1 MTSTVA
7 KGIALVA
14 MLCGAVLGAS
24 ARAAPPPPATDR
36 LTFMGGGVDWDGA
49 EDGGGGS
56 LGWLH
61 NFSSSTILGA
71 AGEYQRLGDTKWAF
85 GTLSFALGLG
95 PTRYRSNLYAEVR
108 RGGGDDPTH
117 SFTYSTYILGLVQNV
132 TPRLALQFEDKQL
145 DINQTHGNLPKL
157 GVQYLWGTR
166 FLTQVA
172 YAQSTSPH
180 SLGTKLWTGRA
191 DYYGKWANLIVGGA
205 TGQATPVVL
214 NFQTG
219 LPIAGT
225 GLNTIE
231 AYVGVTKP
239 FSRVDVT
246 LMADWLQLGDLKRK
260 QLTLNGSVYLNG
272 SAVR

>member
-1 MTSTVA
+1 MQKSALVPMA
-7 KGIALVA
+7 VIALSV
-14 MLCGAVLGAS
+14 GAAH
-24 ARAAPPPPATDR
+24 AAPPPPATDR

-71 AGEYQRLGDTKWAF
+71 AGEYQRLGDTKWGF
-85 GTLSFALGLG
+85 GTLSFAFGVG
-95 PTRYRSNLYAEVR
+95 SSRHRSNLYLEGR

-117 SFTYSTYILGLVQNV
+117 SFTYSTYVVGLVQNL
-132 TPRLALQFEDKQL
+132 TPQLAFQVEDKQL
-145 DINQTHGNLPKL
+145 DINTTHGNLPKFGL
-157 GVQYLWGTR
+157 QYLWSPR
-166 FLTQVA
+166 FLTQLA

-214 NFQTG
+214 NFG
-219 LPIAGT
+219 VPVPGT
-225 GLNTIE
+225 GLNTKE
-231 AYVGVTKP
+231 GYVGVTKP
-239 FSRVDVT
+239 FSRVDLT
-246 LMADWLQLGDLKRK
+246 LMADYLELGDLKRK
-260 QLTLNGSVYLNG
+260 QLTLNGTVYLNG
-272 SAVR
+272 SAIR